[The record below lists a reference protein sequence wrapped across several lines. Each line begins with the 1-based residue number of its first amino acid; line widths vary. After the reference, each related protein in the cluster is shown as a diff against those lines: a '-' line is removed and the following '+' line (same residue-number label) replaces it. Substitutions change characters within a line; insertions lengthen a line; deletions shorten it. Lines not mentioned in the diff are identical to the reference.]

1 MQKLSY
7 EKYGTEPNH
16 ILLLHAFPLDG
27 RMWAAQT
34 DVLKEKY
41 TVLVPDMRC
50 FGKNKQNETV
60 YCTIDTYAD
69 DVLQIMNDEKLET
82 VTLCG
87 LSIGGYIILR
97 CLQKFPERISKVIL
111 ANTRAEN
118 DDNAGLLNRAGLL
131 AQLQEG
137 KKDEVLNGLLAK
149 LLCKHTI
156 DTKPDLVKH
165 VKEIMQQQTKD
176 AMLSATVAL
185 AMRVNSLSYLKDI
198 NIPALIIV
206 GEDDV
211 LTPLAFSQTM
221 HAQITG
227 SHLHVIK
234 NAGHLSNMEQP
245 AEFNKAISRFLAY

>member
-1 MQKLSY
+1 MQKLTY
-7 EKYGTEPNH
+7 ETYGTGSNH

-34 DVLKEKY
+34 EVLKEKY

-60 YCTIDTYAD
+60 FCTIDTYAD
-69 DVLQIMNDEKLET
+69 DVLQIINEEKLET

-118 DDNAGLLNRAGLL
+118 DDNAGLLNRAGIL

-137 KKDEVLNGLLAK
+137 KKDEVMNVLLEK
-149 LLCKHTI
+149 LLCKQTLE
-156 DTKPDLVKH
+156 TKPELMKH
-165 VKEIMQQQTKD
+165 VKEIMQQQTID
-176 AMLSATVAL
+176 AMQSATVAL
-185 AMRVNSLSYLKDI
+185 AMRINSVSYLRDI

-211 LTPLAFSQTM
+211 LTPPAFSQTM
-221 HAQITG
+221 HVHITD
-227 SHLHVIK
+227 SHLQVIK

-245 AEFNKAISRFLAY
+245 AEFNKALSRFLAD